1 MIKSVYKQR
10 TGNTFEDTDYE
21 SFGLIDEKGNLT
33 NAGALL
39 ADESPVRHSRLFC
52 TRWNGL
58 TKASGIVDALDDK
71 SCNGMP
77 LAVLTLISE
86 ANYEK
91 LTADNRRDWII
102 GTLLFLI
109 LLLVVSVGMS
119 HRFVKPILRSLK
131 ALQEDTLTD
140 ENLSGISEVDA
151 LVDFMQKKR
160 NTEKLEN
167 GGIPPNIEE
176 MLKAFALRVETLTPS
191 ERMVLQYYVD
201 GYTIQEIASLLY
213 ISIGTARKH
222 NTNMNRKLGITVRE
236 ELMLYIELF
245 RKCDQ
250 LDKLTYN
257 RTE

>member
-1 MIKSVYKQR
+1 MDK
-10 TGNTFEDTDYE
+10 
-21 SFGLIDEKGNLT
+21 KGNIYLDKAMFGDT
-33 NAGALL
+33 KETYLSPSGTMTVKKGKYYNTYSTAFGNYIGRHELL
-39 ADESPVRHSRLFC
+39 EL
-52 TRWNGL
+52 
-58 TKASGIVDALDDK
+58 K

-109 LLLVVSVGMS
+109 LLLIVSVSMS
-119 HRFVKPILRSLK
+119 RRFVKPILRSLK

>member
-1 MIKSVYKQR
+1 
-10 TGNTFEDTDYE
+10 
-21 SFGLIDEKGNLT
+21 
-33 NAGALL
+33 
-39 ADESPVRHSRLFC
+39 
-52 TRWNGL
+52 
-58 TKASGIVDALDDK
+58 
-71 SCNGMP
+71 MP

-109 LLLVVSVGMS
+109 LLLVVSVSMS
-119 HRFVKPILRSLK
+119 RRFVKPILRSLK

-140 ENLSGISEVDA
+140 AYLSGISEVDA

-213 ISIGTARKH
+213 LSIGTARKH

>member
-1 MIKSVYKQR
+1 MRLDAMKRQAGRPRKENSDPV
-10 TGNTFEDTDYE
+10 GPN
-21 SFGLIDEKGNLT
+21 LIGTRSNS
-33 NAGALL
+33 LL
-39 ADESPVRHSRLFC
+39 AEETGESTSQIKRFIR
-52 TRWNGL
+52 
-58 TKASGIVDALDDK
+58 
-71 SCNGMP
+71 

-250 LDKLTYN
+250 LDKLTYS

>member
-1 MIKSVYKQR
+1 MHPLLKCLI
-10 TGNTFEDTDYE
+10 
-21 SFGLIDEKGNLT
+21 SFRPS
-33 NAGALL
+33 AY
-39 ADESPVRHSRLFC
+39 P
-52 TRWNGL
+52 
-58 TKASGIVDALDDK
+58 
-71 SCNGMP
+71 P
-77 LAVLTLISE
+77 AVLLNSE
-86 ANYEK
+86 ESASQN
-91 LTADNRRDWII
+91 D
-102 GTLLFLI
+102 GTY
-109 LLLVVSVGMS
+109 
-119 HRFVKPILRSLK
+119 R
-131 ALQEDTLTD
+131 
-140 ENLSGISEVDA
+140 
-151 LVDFMQKKR
+151 QKKR

-250 LDKLTYN
+250 LDKLTYS